1 MKYTFKIKNIECPNC
16 CGKIEDKVNK
26 NKDIQIQINTMLEK
40 IIINSELDINVIK
53 TEVDNVLKKF
63 NPMSIVWE
71 N

>member
-26 NKDIQIQINTMLEK
+26 NKDIEIQINTMLEK
-40 IIINSELDINVIK
+40 IIINTDLDINEVK
-53 TEVDNVLKKF
+53 LLVDNVLKKF
-63 NPMSIVWE
+63 KPMSILWE